1 VKRNNSIYKIGLTG
15 GIGSGKSVVCKL
27 FQELGI
33 PIIYGDELART
44 IQENNYEVK
53 NATLKLFGIY
63 AYNEDGTLNRKFIS
77 RLVFSHPNLLNKL
90 NAIVHPVVENEI
102 LKRCKA
108 FEKKKEPLVIIEAA
122 LIYESNFDRLF
133 NAVIVVAANDEERI
147 KRVCNRDGS
156 APSDVK
162 SRMNAQLPQNEKI
175 KRADFVLFN
184 NGPIEE
190 LKTRVKFLHSLFL
203 SLTRGI

>member
-1 VKRNNSIYKIGLTG
+1 MKRNNSIYKIGLTG

-90 NAIVHPVVENEI
+90 NAIVHPVVENDI